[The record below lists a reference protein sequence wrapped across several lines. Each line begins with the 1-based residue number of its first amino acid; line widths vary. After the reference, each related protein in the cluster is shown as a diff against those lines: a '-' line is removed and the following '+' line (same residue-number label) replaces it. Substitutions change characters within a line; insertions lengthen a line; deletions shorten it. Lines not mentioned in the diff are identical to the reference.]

1 MTKLGLAGA
10 CFVCAVAGV
19 AVADDVNG
27 AAKAFSQ
34 GQEAMLAGDPGRAA
48 EMYELADELAPSA
61 PALRNATRARL
72 GAGHEAMAATD
83 AAELLR
89 RYSNDKESRQVAEAI
104 LSQLS
109 PKLTHFEVTCSEDC
123 TVTLDGKAASS
134 KARTSHIFY
143 AQPGTRTVGATF
155 DGGRQAQKQI
165 IAAMGSSISVQLDAP
180 ARAQPVSPVAGAQV
194 VPASP
199 AASVTPVETSHG
211 IRRTWVVVG
220 AALTVG
226 LGVGATVEG
235 MATLDTR
242 DQIKAATAGGDTAH
256 AQTLYDQGRD
266 QQLRTNLLIG
276 AAAAAGVTTVILGVF
291 TDWSGGEHR
300 EIAVRPVDGG
310 GATVMLGGRF

>member
-1 MTKLGLAGA
+1 
-10 CFVCAVAGV
+10 
-19 AVADDVNG
+19 
-27 AAKAFSQ
+27 
-34 GQEAMLAGDPGRAA
+34 
-48 EMYELADELAPSA
+48 
-61 PALRNATRARL
+61 
-72 GAGHEAMAATD
+72 
-83 AAELLR
+83 
-89 RYSNDKESRQVAEAI
+89 
-104 LSQLS
+104 
-109 PKLTHFEVTCSEDC
+109 
-123 TVTLDGKAASS
+123 
-134 KARTSHIFY
+134 
-143 AQPGTRTVGATF
+143 
-155 DGGRQAQKQI
+155 
-165 IAAMGSSISVQLDAP
+165 
-180 ARAQPVSPVAGAQV
+180 
-194 VPASP
+194 
-199 AASVTPVETSHG
+199 VTPVETSHG

-242 DQIKAATAGGDTAH
+242 DQIKAATAGGDPAH